1 MEKRNY
7 ALIQMHFYKQQQIN
21 CPLKRDKTLVI
32 LSADKNN
39 ISVLIRFGWVF
50 LRGAAIQVRA
60 SAS

>member
-7 ALIQMHFYKQQQIN
+7 ALIQMHFYKQQKIN

-39 ISVLIRFGWVF
+39 IYVLIRFG
-50 LRGAAIQVRA
+50 
-60 SAS
+60 